1 MTWVLLALVLLF
13 PACASNTINP
23 DVLREVPVPP
33 GIAEQDR
40 ADCERQ
46 GVAAGAGAVSGPYR
60 RNTSDDH
67 LMWPYSEITVAA
79 DRDDA
84 AISVYVRCLRKA
96 AISAEAAQSKQ
107 SK

>member
-1 MTWVLLALVLLF
+1 MTWVLLALVLLL
-13 PACASNTINP
+13 PACASTTNP
-23 DVLREVPVPP
+23 DALREVHVPP

-46 GVAAGAGAVSGPYR
+46 GVAAGAETVSGPYR
-60 RNTSDDH
+60 RTYDNA
-67 LMWPYSEITVAA
+67 MWPFSEIDVAQ
-79 DRDDA
+79 DRDNA

-96 AISAEAAQSKQ
+96 SISSEAAQSKQ